1 MFTTVFIRKS
11 NISSLFTNSNDG
23 INENNIM
30 A

>member
-11 NISSLFTNSNDG
+11 NILSILTNSNDG